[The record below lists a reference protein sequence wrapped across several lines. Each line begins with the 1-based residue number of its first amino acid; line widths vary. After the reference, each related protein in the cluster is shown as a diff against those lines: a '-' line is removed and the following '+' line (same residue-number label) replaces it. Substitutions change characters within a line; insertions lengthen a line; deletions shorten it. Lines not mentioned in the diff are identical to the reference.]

1 MTYTFQPLPEAQ
13 PETFPFWLFLFLCFI
28 AFIVIKSIS
37 EESEWSCQFW
47 HWIFA
52 IIVAYPL
59 TTLYGNCTKPV
70 PQPKNIQVIAKLVS
84 TQGEMVVN
92 NSGKTGYSYTPSL
105 LVQYSV
111 PEGVITL
118 IGSYNVVYPKE
129 AILYAN

>member
-13 PETFPFWLFLFLCFI
+13 PDTSLFWFVLFLCFI
-28 AFIVIKSIS
+28 AFTCIKSVS
-37 EESEWSCQFW
+37 EESGLEYQFW

-52 IIVAYPL
+52 IMVAYPL
-59 TTLYGNCTKPV
+59 TMLYGSCTKPV

-92 NSGKTGYSYTPSL
+92 SSGKSGYSYTSAL

-118 IGSYNVVYPKE
+118 KGSYNVVYPKE